1 MKKLMVIAAASFFM
15 LTGCAKVD
23 TTPDLKTS
31 TLSAA
36 DQKQA
41 PFGNINYTITNTET
55 DWGIVEYRLEYTD
68 CNNKLRNV
76 PLLMQESITVCLKY
90 GFVKTNFAYT
100 IVPAN

>member
-1 MKKLMVIAAASFFM
+1 MVIAAASFFL

-31 TLSAA
+31 TISAV
-36 DQKQA
+36 DQNKA
-41 PFGNINYTITNTET
+41 PLGNEFTITNTET
-55 DWGIVEYRLEYTD
+55 DWGIVEYRIEFTD
-68 CNNKLRNV
+68 CNGILRNI

-100 IVPAN
+100 IVPVNN

>member
-1 MKKLMVIAAASFFM
+1 MKKLMVIAAASFFL

-31 TLSAA
+31 AISAA
-36 DQKQA
+36 DQKLA
-41 PFGNINYTITNTET
+41 PFGNANFTITNTET
-55 DWGIVEYRLEYTD
+55 DWGIVEYRVEYTD
-68 CNNKLRNV
+68 CNGKLQNV

-100 IVPAN
+100 IVLAN